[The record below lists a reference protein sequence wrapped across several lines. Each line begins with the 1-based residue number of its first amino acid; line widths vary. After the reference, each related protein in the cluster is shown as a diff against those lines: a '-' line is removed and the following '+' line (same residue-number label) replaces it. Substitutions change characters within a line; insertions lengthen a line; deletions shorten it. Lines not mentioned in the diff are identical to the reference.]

1 MNKTA
6 RILVI
11 DDDEKILT
19 AFSIVLRKE
28 GYTVDTAK
36 TGKEAIEKSNTNF
49 YNLALIDIRLPDM
62 AGTELL
68 TKMKETTPK
77 MRKLIVTGYPD
88 MNGAIRAVNEGAD
101 GYIVKPTKPGEIA
114 EKVREQL
121 KKQEEQ
127 EKFDE
132 AKMVKFIET
141 HAEEHEAKTQAKG
154 GSNS

>member
-19 AFSIVLRKE
+19 AFSIALRRE

-77 MRKLIVTGYPD
+77 MRKIIVTGYPD

-101 GYIVKPTKPGEIA
+101 GYIVKPTTSDEIA

-121 KKQEEQ
+121 KKQEEH
-127 EKFDE
+127 KYLT
-132 AKMVKFIET
+132 VRW
-141 HAEEHEAKTQAKG
+141 
-154 GSNS
+154 